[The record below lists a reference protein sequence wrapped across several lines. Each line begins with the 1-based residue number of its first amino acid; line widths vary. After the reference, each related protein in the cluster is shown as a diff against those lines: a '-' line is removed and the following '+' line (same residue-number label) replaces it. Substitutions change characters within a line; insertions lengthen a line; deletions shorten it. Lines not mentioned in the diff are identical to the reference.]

1 MHTWPVQDAQARFND
16 LLQAC
21 LDEGPQI
28 VTQRGAQAAV
38 LVPIGQWQRLQATA
52 RPTLKQLL
60 LSDHARAD
68 MVLPNRGRSR
78 RRVVL
83 DQV

>member
-28 VTQRGAQAAV
+28 VTQKGAQAAV
-38 LVPIGQWQRLQATA
+38 LVPIGQWQHLQASA

-60 LSDHARAD
+60 LSDQARAD
-68 MVLPNRGRSR
+68 MVLPSRGWAR
-78 RRVVL
+78 RRAVL